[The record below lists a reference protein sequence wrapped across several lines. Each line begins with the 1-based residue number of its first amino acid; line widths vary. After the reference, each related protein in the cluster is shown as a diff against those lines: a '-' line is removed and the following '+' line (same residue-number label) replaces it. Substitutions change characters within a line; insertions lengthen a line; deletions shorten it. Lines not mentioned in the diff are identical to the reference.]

1 MQRVGRIDWAG
12 QRDAEGLG
20 ILALVRRQAALVQ
33 TLRYD
38 GGERRRLGAAAN
50 QNDQERAAGRGG
62 PYDSVTTNG
71 LPPTL
76 ALISGTAATASAL
89 LAYSPTRTL

>member
-1 MQRVGRIDWAG
+1 M
-12 QRDAEGLG
+12 LG
-20 ILALVRRQAALVQ
+20 PVRGQAAPVQ
-33 TLRYD
+33 PLRYD

-50 QNDQERAAGRGG
+50 QNDQERAAGCGG
-62 PYDSVTTNG
+62 PYDSATTNG

-76 ALISGTAATASAL
+76 ALISGTAAAASAL